1 MTTRRPL
8 VLPPG
13 ATLLTADEAVEAVV
27 TNDHPE
33 AVLGSVQMDAGLVT
47 LLRSGQVLAVRL
59 ADGRLG
65 FALAPPPN

>member
-13 ATLLTADEAVEAVV
+13 ATLLTADEAVQAVV

-33 AVLGSVQMDAGLVT
+33 AVLGSVQMDTGLVT

-59 ADGRLG
+59 ADGRLA
-65 FALAPPPN
+65 FTLASPPN